1 MFTGLVEEIGSVRNV
16 QNRGGGRKITLE
28 SQVCAETAEIGD
40 SVNVNGVCQT
50 VIDVSGNRLTVE
62 AVEETIKKS
71 NLGELKVN
79 DKVNLE
85 SSLTLN
91 KKLGGHFVL
100 GHVDS
105 TGKILSVKN
114 LKESYL
120 ISISYHPDYK
130 KFITHVGSIAVD
142 GVSLTIAD
150 FDDEQFT
157 ISVIPHTWEN
167 TIFKH
172 KNTGTVV
179 NLEFDILGK
188 YVDRM
193 LNANSNSKITEEWL
207 KNLGY

>member
-16 QNRGGGRKITLE
+16 QNKGGAKKITLQ
-28 SQVCAETAEIGD
+28 SNVCVKTTEIGD
-40 SVNVNGVCQT
+40 SMNVNGVCQT
-50 VIDVSGNRLTVE
+50 VVDVIGNSFSVE
-62 AVEETIKKS
+62 AVEETIKKT

-130 KFITHVGSIAVD
+130 KFITHVGSIVVD

-193 LNANSNSKITEEWL
+193 LNANSKITEEWL

>member
-1 MFTGLVEEIGSVRNV
+1 MFTGLIEEIGSVKNV
-16 QNRGGGRKITLE
+16 QNRGGARKITVN
-28 SQVCAETAEIGD
+28 SRVCVKDADIGD
-40 SVNVNGVCQT
+40 SINVNGVCQT
-50 VIDVSGNRLTVE
+50 VVEVSSGNFAVE

-100 GHVDS
+100 GHVDA
-105 TGKILSVKN
+105 TGKILSVKQ
-114 LKESYL
+114 LQESYL
-120 ISISYHPDYK
+120 VSVSYPPEYRN
-130 KFITHVGSIAVD
+130 FITHVGSIAVD

-157 ISVIPHTWEN
+157 ISVIPHTWDN
-167 TIFKH
+167 TVFRY
-172 KNTGTVV
+172 KNNGSVV

-193 LNANSNSKITEEWL
+193 LNKNSQSKITEDWL